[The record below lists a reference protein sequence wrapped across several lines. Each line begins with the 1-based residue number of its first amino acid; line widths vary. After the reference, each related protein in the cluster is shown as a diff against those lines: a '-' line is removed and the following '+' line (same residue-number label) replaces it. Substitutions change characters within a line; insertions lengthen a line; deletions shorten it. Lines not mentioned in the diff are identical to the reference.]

1 MLFLIIKFVASN
13 PVEIADSGVI
23 INPNFAVDGGV
34 LISVP
39 DCFPFCGV
47 EAEVQKFEEI
57 KNFFKPCFPF
67 CDVQLEIM
75 NDVIKVP
82 ELPTCFP
89 NCGSPTIAPIIP
101 APPSLFQPC
110 FPFCE
115 VPFPNFDAF
124 FPSCFPFCGVTPV
137 TQVAGQRNQN

>member
-23 INPNFAVDGGV
+23 INPDFAVDGGV

-57 KNFFKPCFPF
+57 KNFALTFKS
-67 CDVQLEIM
+67 EAE
-75 NDVIKVP
+75 K
-82 ELPTCFP
+82 
-89 NCGSPTIAPIIP
+89 SSWYSSTIFEP
-101 APPSLFQPC
+101 
-110 FPFCE
+110 
-115 VPFPNFDAF
+115 
-124 FPSCFPFCGVTPV
+124 
-137 TQVAGQRNQN
+137 